1 MIRAG
6 GPVARVVALALLA
19 GFVAALWAGP
29 VALYRDAL
37 DLSQARVAQAA
48 ALAARYRVL
57 AAAPE
62 GGGAPHPVS
71 GLLLADLPAAQSF
84 AALSETIKRAAD
96 MAGLSVL
103 GLQSLGEE
111 SVLGL
116 QRSGV
121 RLRGTATLSGL
132 ARFLAAVEGG
142 TPLLIVDGLRV
153 QSRLGGGATQDDR
166 LEIQMDIVG
175 FRDAG

>member
-1 MIRAG
+1 
-6 GPVARVVALALLA
+6 
-19 GFVAALWAGP
+19 
-29 VALYRDAL
+29 
-37 DLSQARVAQAA
+37 
-48 ALAARYRVL
+48 
-57 AAAPE
+57 
-62 GGGAPHPVS
+62 
-71 GLLLADLPAAQSF
+71 
-84 AALSETIKRAAD
+84 
-96 MAGLSVL
+96 
-103 GLQSLGEE
+103 LQSLGEE

-132 ARFLAAVEGG
+132 SRFLAAVEGG